1 MLQLI
6 YITNNVSEAKIVD
19 RLDIDWIFI
28 DLEVIGKKG
37 RQIGRNTVLSNHSI
51 ADISKIRK
59 NINNTNILVR
69 CNPIGEWSRKE
80 FDDINAKAS
89 EIDMVMLP
97 YFKNIKEV
105 EIFTELLDTSNI
117 EAALLIETLG
127 AINCLEQILQ
137 LYPFKYLHIGLND
150 LHIERNTV
158 SMFEPY
164 IDGLI
169 CNIVSIISKQDQT
182 FGIGGI
188 GKIGADL
195 PPPSPECL
203 INEHLRLNSNGV
215 ILSRSFKGNF
225 RENSKDLFEK
235 ELYKSV
241 SELRNYEQEA
251 LKLNSNQLLVSF
263 ERMKLDI
270 EANIVNAKLQ

>member
-1 MLQLI
+1 MQLI